1 MEKKPA
7 TSTGLS
13 EVDRILQIL
22 DKNQALKQRV
32 LYRIRELKR
41 AMRGQNKTPPLREQ
55 KEIRLQQQQHEMKKK
70 KS

>member
-1 MEKKPA
+1 MEKKSA
-7 TSTGLS
+7 SSTGLS

-22 DKNQALKQRV
+22 DENQALKKRV

-41 AMRGQNKTPPLREQ
+41 SMGGPNKTAPLREQ
-55 KEIRLQQQQHEMKKK
+55 KEIRLQQQLEIKKK